1 MLVLPDNLIHRVST
15 PEALFAEASSGR
27 RVDPVRHSHRASF
40 GLARLRAR
48 LSTLAAALILSPALI
63 AGSIA
68 APGVAAAQETGKAAN
83 DSRLLNLVPAEAVER
98 LASQQFAEL
107 KRQASQ
113 KRALAPADHPDA
125 QRLRA
130 IARRILPHAVAMNPR
145 AGQWQWEVVLIG
157 SDQIN
162 AFCMPGGKIA
172 VYTGL
177 LKAIRP
183 TDDEVA
189 VVMGHEIAHA
199 LLEHSRERIAKG
211 QLTQLG
217 AGVISQ
223 LLGLGQIGNTALGVG
238 ANMLSLKFSRSDE
251 TEADRMGLE
260 LAARGGFD
268 PRAGITLWRKMASA
282 SKGATPEWFSSHPSG
297 DNRIREIESYL
308 PQVMPFYT
316 ASSRN
321 RGAVQ
326 GR

>member
-1 MLVLPDNLIHRVST
+1 MLVLK
-15 PEALFAEASSGR
+15 F
-27 RVDPVRHSHRASF
+27 
-40 GLARLRAR
+40 ARLRRR
-48 LSTLAAALILSPALI
+48 LSTLIAMLILGPALLVGGI
-63 AGSIA
+63 T
-68 APGVAAAQETGKAAN
+68 APGEAVAQEGGN
-83 DSRLLNLVPAEAVER
+83 DSRLLGLVPAEAVER
-98 LASQQFAEL
+98 QASQQFAEL

-113 KRALAPADHPDA
+113 KGALAPANHPDA

-145 AGQWQWEVVLIG
+145 AAQWQWEVVLIG
-157 SDQIN
+157 SNQIN

-223 LLGLGQIGNTALGVG
+223 LFGLGQIGNTALGVG
-238 ANMLSLKFSRSDE
+238 ANMLSLKFSRGDE

-268 PRAGITLWRKMASA
+268 PRAGVTLWKKMASA
-282 SKGATPEWFSSHPSG
+282 SKSAPPEWFSSHPSG
-297 DNRIREIESYL
+297 DNRIREIESIL
-308 PQVMPFYT
+308 PQVMPLYN
-316 ASSRN
+316 ASNRN
-321 RGAVQ
+321 GRPVQ